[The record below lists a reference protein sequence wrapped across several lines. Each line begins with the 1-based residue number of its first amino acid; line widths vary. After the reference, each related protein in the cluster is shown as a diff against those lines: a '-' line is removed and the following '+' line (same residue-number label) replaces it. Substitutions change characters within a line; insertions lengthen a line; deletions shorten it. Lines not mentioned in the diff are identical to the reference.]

1 MSEHA
6 TFLDRMAKRLEELG
20 APLADLRAH
29 DGEVGDRALA
39 DALAAHQVAVER
51 LKTLRRLGNE
61 LTDEQTQSFRMSVDR
76 LAAQIGRLQ
85 QRRAA

>member
-1 MSEHA
+1 MRRFSTGWPSGSRSWARRSPICGRMTARWA
-6 TFLDRMAKRLEELG
+6 TGLSPM
-20 APLADLRAH
+20 PQ
-29 DGEVGDRALA
+29 
-39 DALAAHQVAVER
+39 AAHHVAVER